1 MNVLDYTIL
10 VVMGISALVGLLR
23 GFVRE
28 TVSLLVWIAAFW
40 TALTYSAA
48 VAGRMSG
55 FIQQP
60 SLRMVTAFVLLFV
73 LVLVVGLVINY
84 LLASLLKKTGLRVSD
99 RILGVVF
106 GLARGGLVVG
116 LVMVLVELT
125 PLVESTSW
133 RESMIVGFLR
143 PVLADVHRL
152 LPTDLHGTVT
162 QGFSVF
168 SR

>member
-1 MNVLDYTIL
+1 MNILDFTIL

-40 TALTYSAA
+40 MALTYSA
-48 VAGRMSG
+48 VVSERMSG
-55 FIQQP
+55 LIQQP
-60 SLRMVTAFVLLFV
+60 SLRMAAAFVALFV
-73 LVLVVGLVINY
+73 LVLLAGVVINY
-84 LLASLLKKTGLRVSD
+84 LLTSLLKKTGLRVSD
-99 RILGVVF
+99 RILGVIF

-133 RESMIVGFLR
+133 RESMIIGFLQ
-143 PVLADVHRL
+143 PMLSDMHKL
-152 LPTDLHGTVT
+152 LPTNMHTTVA
-162 QGFSVF
+162 QGFGVF